1 MFKNYF
7 KIAWRNIT
15 RHKAYTAIN
24 ILGLALGICA
34 CIVIYL
40 ITSYEF
46 SFDTFHPDKERIYRI
61 TGEMQ
66 NNSGEKIFLNSVI
79 PDVAAFQH
87 SVSGFEAE
95 AGFHLYDM
103 NVGITDGKQPVK
115 KFDSRGEI
123 IISEPQ
129 YFDIFKYDWLAG
141 NAATVLNEPYKVV
154 LSESKAHKYF
164 GNEPLDKIIG
174 KTVTYND
181 SLEVTVSGVVK
192 AWNKH
197 TDFPYT
203 DFISISTAP
212 NSFLKTDI
220 PTADWSSLRP
230 HSSMAFVK
238 LNKGTTAAQVNTQFE
253 AYIKTHIKPPP
264 GAKLTMQLQPL
275 KNIHFT
281 DEYYRGDDGD
291 NFRKAHLP
299 TLYILMG
306 IALFILTI
314 ASVNFINLST
324 ACNL

>member
-79 PDVAAFQH
+79 PDVAA
-87 SVSGFEAE
+87 S
-95 AGFHLYDM
+95 
-103 NVGITDGKQPVK
+103 
-115 KFDSRGEI
+115 
-123 IISEPQ
+123 
-129 YFDIFKYDWLAG
+129 
-141 NAATVLNEPYKVV
+141 ATVLNEPYKVV

-230 HSSMAFVK
+230 HGSMAFVK

-324 ACNL
+324 ARNLLKEQKK